1 MYVYSTLTASQ
12 VYDGVFVAGGAN
24 CPNKYMLTP
33 RGVATQ
39 VTDEQVAILRANA
52 LFKLHES
59 NGYVSI
65 DGRKIDADKKAK
77 DMNHSDKSAPLTEE
91 TIKVEVEEAKVVTNK
106 GRK

>member
-12 VYDGVFVAGGAN
+12 VYDGVFIAGGAN
-24 CPNKYMLTP
+24 CANKHMLTP
-33 RGVATQ
+33 RGVATEINDDQ
-39 VTDEQVAILRANA
+39 AAILRANA

-65 DGRKIDADKKAK
+65 DGRKMDADKKAK
-77 DMNHSDKSAPLTEE
+77 DMNHSDKSAPLTEQTVKAE
-91 TIKVEVEEAKVVTNK
+91 AEEAKVTTNK